1 MMLIKY
7 NFSYKYPT
15 VFIRITSIT
24 DPDDTTIPET
34 VTI

>member
-1 MMLIKY
+1 MMLIKN
-7 NFSYKYPT
+7 NFSCKFLT
-15 VFIRITSIT
+15 VFLRMISVT